1 MLRHVLKHVLINENA
16 TYPLCG
22 VFLIYLTIAS
32 FFGKKPRKM
41 PYLLIKIIIFDNYAK
56 KA

>member
-1 MLRHVLKHVLINENA
+1 MLNHALKHALINEDA

-22 VFLIYLTIAS
+22 VFFIYLMIAG
-32 FFGKKPRKM
+32 FFDKKPRKK
-41 PYLLIKIIIFDNYAK
+41 PYPLIKIIIFDNYAK

>member
-22 VFLIYLTIAS
+22 VFFIYLTIAS

>member
-1 MLRHVLKHVLINENA
+1 MLRHVLKHVLINEDA

-22 VFLIYLTIAS
+22 VFFIYLIIVG
-32 FFGKKPRKM
+32 FFGKKPQKT
-41 PYLLIKIIIFDNYAK
+41 PYPLIKIIIFDNYAK